1 MRGLVCLNKQGKNY
15 NFFIIPLRISK
26 GASLL
31 PPSSKLSC
39 STSCTASSVASSV
52 CSFHVSPLS
61 LRRITISRS
70 RPRSE
75 AKCGTWTNQR
85 SASSSGPITAHL
97 DDDGAEELGAGGAEL
112 QHAGGDSLALH
123 QGRRVDQLVLL
134 QIPAHTTIVINDIL
148 QPSKR
153 ASKEKK
159 DD

>member
-1 MRGLVCLNKQGKNY
+1 MISCREVLCCLY
-15 NFFIIPLRISK
+15 
-26 GASLL
+26 LL
-31 PPSSKLSC
+31 SSTRAIWSPSMTPSSQ
-39 STSCTASSVASSV
+39 STKRKM
-52 CSFHVSPLS
+52 
-61 LRRITISRS
+61 RRLAQ
-70 RPRSE
+70 P
-75 AKCGTWTNQR
+75 GTWTNQR

-159 DD
+159 DDNEC